1 MSDSLKPP
9 QTEACWAPLS
19 STSSWSLL
27 KLMSIE
33 SVMVYNHLIL
43 CQPIPSCAQSFPAS
57 GSFPI
62 SLPFASGG
70 QSTEASATVLLMNG
84 WFPLSSLVWFPCG
97 SRSLALIS
105 WLQSLST
112 VIWNPPKKK
121 KSVTASSFSPSICH
135 GVTGPDAR
143 ILEKKLETIYLF
155 YVISVCQMVAH
166 VT

>member
-1 MSDSLKPP
+1 MADSLKPP

-84 WFPLSSLVWFPCG
+84 WFPLSSLVWYPCG

-121 KSVTASSFSPSICH
+121 KKNLSLLPVFP
-135 GVTGPDAR
+135 R
-143 ILEKKLETIYLF
+143 LF
-155 YVISVCQMVAH
+155 AMEWQDQMPGS
-166 VT
+166 